1 VSQATEG
8 RAESGKSQR
17 TLARLVE
24 CTGQEIAESGSFT
37 AERVAARAG
46 TSVATFY
53 SHLPTKDVA
62 LTAAFNAAM
71 DDLVEVVEARL
82 TGEALLVDGL
92 EAFARDFVD
101 ASLAFFAEKSL
112 IFRSAL
118 ARMPEYRPLR
128 EVYRAHQAEAF
139 SRYARFIET
148 GQAAGKVRA
157 GDVEALARAFL
168 VLSQGLNNPLAL
180 ALAESDPLR
189 AELAGLVEALL
200 APIPETAD

>member
-1 VSQATEG
+1 MPHATAG
-8 RAESGKSQR
+8 RAENGKSQR

-53 SHLPTKDVA
+53 THLPTKDIA
-62 LTAAFNAAM
+62 LTAAFDAAM
-71 DDLVEVVEARL
+71 DDLVEVVDARL
-82 TGEALLVDGL
+82 TVDALRDSLHR
-92 EAFARDFVD
+92 FARDFVD

-112 IFRSAL
+112 IFRCAL

-128 EVYRAHQAEAF
+128 EVYRAHQAQAF
-139 SRYARFIET
+139 SRYARFVEL
-148 GQAAGKVRA
+148 GQAEGKIRR
-157 GDVEALARAFL
+157 GDVESLARAFL

-180 ALAESDPLR
+180 GLTESDPLR
-189 AELAGLVEALL
+189 AELAGMVEALL
-200 APIPETAD
+200 APDSETPG

>member
-1 VSQATEG
+1 MPQATAAH
-8 RAESGKSQR
+8 AENSKSQR

-82 TGEALLVDGL
+82 TGEALLDGL
-92 EAFARDFVD
+92 ERFARDFVD
-101 ASLAFFAEKSL
+101 ASLAFFAERSL
-112 IFRSAL
+112 IFRCAL
-118 ARMPEYRPLR
+118 ARMPECRPLR
-128 EVYRAHQAEAF
+128 EVYRAHEAQAF
-139 SRYARFIET
+139 SRYARFVEM
-148 GQAAGKVRA
+148 GQAAGKVRT

-180 ALAESDPLR
+180 GLAESDPLR
-189 AELAGLVEALL
+189 AELAGLVLALL
-200 APIPETAD
+200 KPAPGAAD

>member
-1 VSQATEG
+1 MPQPTAAH
-8 RAESGKSQR
+8 AETSKSQR

-71 DDLVEVVEARL
+71 DDLVKVVEARL
-82 TGEALLVDGL
+82 TAEALLDGL
-92 EAFARDFVD
+92 EQFARDFVD
-101 ASLAFFAEKSL
+101 ASLAFFADRSL
-112 IFRSAL
+112 IFRCAL
-118 ARMPEYRPLR
+118 ARMPECRPLR
-128 EVYRAHQAEAF
+128 EVYRAHQAQAF
-139 SRYARFIET
+139 SRYARFVEM

-180 ALAESDPLR
+180 GLAESDPLR
-189 AELAGLVEALL
+189 AELAGLMLALL
-200 APIPETAD
+200 EPGPGAAD

>member
-1 VSQATEG
+1 MSQATEG

-62 LTAAFNAAM
+62 LAAAFDATM
-71 DDLVEVVEARL
+71 DDLVELVEARL
-82 TGEALLVDGL
+82 AGEASLEDGL

-101 ASLAFFAEKSL
+101 ASLAFFADRSL
-112 IFRSAL
+112 IFRCAL
-118 ARMPEYRPLR
+118 ARMPECRPLR
-128 EVYRAHQAEAF
+128 EVYRAHQAQAF

-148 GQAAGKVRA
+148 GQAAGKVRP

-180 ALAESDPLR
+180 GLGEGDPLR
-189 AELAGLVEALL
+189 AELAGLVQALL
-200 APIPETAD
+200 APNSAAAD